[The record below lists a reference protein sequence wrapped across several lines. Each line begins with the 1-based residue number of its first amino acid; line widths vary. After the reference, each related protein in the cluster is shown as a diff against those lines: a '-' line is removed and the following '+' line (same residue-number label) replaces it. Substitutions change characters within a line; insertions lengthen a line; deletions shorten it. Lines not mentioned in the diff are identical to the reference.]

1 MFNLENTALLAL
13 FAIGFFV
20 AIYFESSDRKK
31 LLVLSLVCL
40 VLAIGA
46 GYRSFFWMDTFKYLE
61 FFLSDEYTPTLSDYS
76 LSSGPKGYDERGF
89 HLLSVIIK
97 SFTKDVQIYF
107 LVISSLTMF
116 FLYKDLRKYS
126 LYPVLGLFCYISR
139 FYCGRNLIQIRAA
152 LSYAIILWGLQYI
165 YKKDLLRFLIVIFF
179 AYNIHHSAL
188 IAVPFYFIHNYLPLK
203 RNYLLVGLAVAFVLG
218 AFFQGPISSFVT
230 DTAYDFNVATSYVQG
245 GYVSKAQGLANPM
258 IYFQT
263 FILLVYVYLE
273 KKLAPRYKYYYVFRN
288 GYWYSTL
295 ILITFCSFTAL
306 SGRTSSQFATLEFA
320 IIPSLIF
327 YLPKSYRL
335 ISLFVT
341 CGILTYFLWRN
352 MITGMWVG

>member
-1 MFNLENTALLAL
+1 MLSNT
-13 FAIGFFV
+13 V
-20 AIYFESSDRKK
+20 
-31 LLVLSLVCL
+31 LLVLFVLGFFLATSVDMSKGKQKYYVLSFLCI

-61 FFLSDEYTPTLSDYS
+61 FFLSDEYTPTLSGYS
-76 LSSGPKGYDERGF
+76 LSSVPKGYDERGF

-97 SFTKDVQIYF
+97 SFTKDVRIYF

-116 FLYKDLRKYS
+116 FLFKDLRKYS

-179 AYNIHHSAL
+179 AYHLHHSAL
-188 IAVPFYFIHNYLPLK
+188 IAVPFYFIHNYVTLK
-203 RNYLLVGLAVAFVLG
+203 RKYLLVGLAVAFVLG

-230 DTAYDFNVATSYVQG
+230 DTANDFNVATTYVQG

-335 ISLFVT
+335 IALFVT